1 MTLITPDPL
10 VLINYKTYLEA
21 TGKKSVELSRTIE
34 KIGRD
39 IGVNVAVAPQ
49 FCDIAHVAAQVEIPI
64 FAQHVD
70 PVLPGAST
78 GHVLADSVKA
88 AGASGTLLN
97 HSERLLRLADLE
109 RAVSLVRELGL
120 TSVVCAGNAHSASAV
135 SVLNPDMVAIEPPE
149 LIGSGRAVSKEQPEV
164 VRQSVKE
171 IRRVNSG
178 VKILCGAGVS
188 TGDDVYASLR
198 LGAQGVLVASALVKS
213 NHPDTVIT
221 EFCNAVR
228 RFEEDYR

>member
-1 MTLITPDPL
+1 MTLVTSDPL
-10 VLINYKTYLEA
+10 ILINYKTYLEA

-78 GHVLADSVKA
+78 GHVLVDSVKA
-88 AGASGTLLN
+88 AGASGSLLN

-109 RAVSLVRELGL
+109 KAVSLV
-120 TSVVCAGNAHSASAV
+120 A
-135 SVLNPDMVAIEPPE
+135 
-149 LIGSGRAVSKEQPEV
+149 K
-164 VRQSVKE
+164 
-171 IRRVNSG
+171 
-178 VKILCGAGVS
+178 
-188 TGDDVYASLR
+188 
-198 LGAQGVLVASALVKS
+198 
-213 NHPDTVIT
+213 
-221 EFCNAVR
+221 
-228 RFEEDYR
+228 

>member
-1 MTLITPDPL
+1 MITHDPL
-10 VLINYKTYLEA
+10 ILINYKTYLEA
-21 TGKKSVELSRTIE
+21 TGKKSVELSRIIE
-34 KIGRD
+34 NIGHD

-49 FCDIAHVAAQVEIPI
+49 FCDIAHVAAQVDIPI

-78 GHVLADSVKA
+78 GHVLVDSVKA

-97 HSERLLRLADLE
+97 HSEKLLRLADLE

-120 TSVVCAGNAHSASAV
+120 TSVVCAGNADSASAV
-135 SVLNPDMVAIEPPE
+135 SMLRPDMVAIEPPE
-149 LIGSGRAVSKEQPEV
+149 LIGSGRAVSKEQPDV
-164 VRQSVKE
+164 VTQSVKE
-171 IRRVNSG
+171 IRRVNSD

-198 LGAQGVLVASALVKS
+198 LGAQGVLVASAVVKS

-221 EFCNAVR
+221 DFCNAIR
-228 RFEEDYR
+228 RFEDDYHL

>member
-1 MTLITPDPL
+1 MALVTPDPL
-10 VLINYKTYLEA
+10 ILINYKTYLEA

-70 PVLPGAST
+70 PILPGAST
-78 GHVLADSVKA
+78 GHVLVDSVKA

-109 RAVSLVRELGL
+109 KAVSLVREIGL

-135 SVLNPDMVAIEPPE
+135 SVLRPDMVAIEPPE

-164 VRQSVKE
+164 VTQSVKE
-171 IRRVNSG
+171 IRRVNSD

-188 TGDDVYASLR
+188 SGDDVYASLK

-213 NHPDTVIT
+213 NHPDVVIAD
-221 EFCNAVR
+221 FCNAVR
-228 RFEEDYR
+228 RFEEDQR

>member
-70 PVLPGAST
+70 SVLAGAST

-97 HSERLLRLADLE
+97 HSEKLLRLADLE

-135 SVLNPDMVAIEPPE
+135 SMLRPDMVAIEPPE

-164 VRQSVKE
+164 VTQSVKE
-171 IRRVNSG
+171 IRRVNSD

-221 EFCNAVR
+221 DFCNAIR
-228 RFEEDYR
+228 RFEEDQG

>member
-49 FCDIAHVAAQVEIPI
+49 FCDIVHVAAQVEIPI

-97 HSERLLRLADLE
+97 HSEKLLRLADLE

-135 SVLNPDMVAIEPPE
+135 AMLHPDMVAIEPPE

-164 VRQSVKE
+164 VTQSVKE
-171 IRRVNSG
+171 IRRVNSD

-221 EFCNAVR
+221 DFCNAVR
-228 RFEEDYR
+228 RFEEDKV

>member
-1 MTLITPDPL
+1 MTSITPDPL
-10 VLINYKTYLEA
+10 ILVNYKTYLEA
-21 TGKKSVELSRTIE
+21 TGKKSIELSHIIE
-34 KIGRD
+34 NVGRD

-70 PVLPGAST
+70 SVLPGTST

-97 HSERLLRLADLE
+97 HSERLLRLADIE
-109 RAVSLVRELGL
+109 RTITLVRELGL
-120 TSVVCAGNAHSASAV
+120 TSVVCAGNPNSASAV
-135 SVLNPDMVAIEPPE
+135 SLLNPDVIAIEPPE
-149 LIGSGRAVSKEQPEV
+149 LIGSGRAVSKEQPEIV
-164 VRQSVKE
+164 TQSVKV
-171 IRRVNSG
+171 IRGVNSA

-198 LGAQGVLVASALVKS
+198 LGAQGVLVASALVRS
-213 NHPDTVIT
+213 NHPQLVIAD
-221 EFCNAVR
+221 FCNAVR
-228 RFEEDYR
+228 RFEEDRP

>member
-1 MTLITPDPL
+1 
-10 VLINYKTYLEA
+10 
-21 TGKKSVELSRTIE
+21 
-34 KIGRD
+34 
-39 IGVNVAVAPQ
+39 
-49 FCDIAHVAAQVEIPI
+49 VAAQVEIPI
-64 FAQHVD
+64 FAQHID
-70 PVLPGAST
+70 PVPPGAST
-78 GHVLADSVKA
+78 GHVLVDSVKA

-135 SVLNPDMVAIEPPE
+135 SMLHPDMVAIEPPE

-164 VRQSVKE
+164 VTQSVKE
-171 IRRVNSG
+171 IRRVNSD

-188 TGDDVYASLR
+188 TGDDVYAALR

-221 EFCNAVR
+221 DFCNAVR
-228 RFEEDYR
+228 RFEEDHR